1 MVYVDEGT
9 LKRLIEENDAFRK
22 AYRSHKEYEK
32 KVAELEKKTHLT
44 SDEELERMRLKKLK
58 LSLKDEMEKIISV
71 HKGSD

>member
-58 LSLKDEMEKIISV
+58 LSLKDEMEKIISG
-71 HKGSD
+71 HKGRD

>member
-22 AYRSHKEYEK
+22 AYRAHKEYEK

-71 HKGSD
+71 HKGRD

>member
-71 HKGSD
+71 HKGRD